1 MIENDLYD
9 LMEQTVI
16 ESKSLWRIEN
26 NYLSD
31 SQECADCREF
41 WEKMKADKEQHC
53 QDLINLI
60 SAHLTTGEKME
71 QPIRR

>member
-9 LMEQTVI
+9 LMEQTVE

-31 SQECADCREF
+31 SKSCSECREF

-60 SAHLTTGEKME
+60 QSHLSTGEKME